1 MSTKLASAA
10 HRAALALAVALL
22 VAAPAAADAAPWSR
36 LDGAASARLASG
48 LSSLVDES
56 NLKRTSDLD
65 AESWW
70 RNDSSWNRYAYVRN
84 NPLKLVDPD
93 GRAIQIATSQTNPQ
107 FQQQTLATLQSL
119 TRDTL
124 AMRPNGTEI
133 IRSMNAGGNLSA
145 GTRLIRQ
152 LNQKGPG
159 TFMNT
164 ISAGSGGNAASPANA
179 TAASNGTGSNASV
192 TFDQSSSPSI
202 DVVDSQGN
210 FTTQTNRPNAVGLG
224 HELIHASHINQGG
237 VDFTNSTQ
245 TVTDAAGGVLT
256 STAANEEHRTVGVG
270 GNAQPGDITENQIR
284 AEQSQPARA
293 IY

>member
-1 MSTKLASAA
+1 MRSVRISLFV
-10 HRAALALAVALL
+10 AVILISVFL
-22 VAAPAAADAAPWSR
+22 VGTAN
-36 LDGAASARLASG
+36 ARFLSVDPVPSG
-48 LSSLVDES
+48 KVGNSQ
-56 NLKRTSDLD
+56 
-65 AESWW
+65 
-70 RNDSSWNRYAYVRN
+70 SWNRYSYAQN
-84 NPLKLVDPD
+84 NPLILVDPD

-107 FQQQTLATLQSL
+107 FQQQTLSTLQSL
-119 TRDTL
+119 TSDTL
-124 AMRPNGTEI
+124 GMRSNGTVI
-133 IRSMNAGGNLSA
+133 IRRMNAGGNLSS

-164 ISAGSGGNAASPANA
+164 ISTGSGGNAASPANA
-179 TAASNGTGSNASV
+179 TAASNGTGSDSSV

-210 FTTQTNRPNAVGLG
+210 FTTQTNRPNAVGLA
-224 HELIHASHINQGG
+224 HELIHASHMNQGS
-237 VDFTNSTQ
+237 VDFTSATQ
-245 TVTDAAGGVLT
+245 TVTDAAGNALT

-284 AEQSQPARA
+284 SEQSQPDRA